1 MHGVGLALAM
11 KTWSS
16 DVLLCSQASRLPAE
30 ARTRLEANGIAVRRE
45 SVDRIEHDN
54 GALRRVVFA
63 SGAAVTREALF
74 FSTGQYPRRRLAVDL
89 GCAFTRKG
97 TVKTGLLSDTNAP
110 GVFVAGDVSHDA
122 QFVVVAAAE
131 GVKAA
136 LAINHALQ
144 QRELAP

>member
-1 MHGVGLALAM
+1 MHAVGLALAM
-11 KTWSS
+11 KTWSA
-16 DVLLCSQASRLPAE
+16 DVLLCTQAGRLPAE
-30 ARTRLEANGIAVRRE
+30 ARRRLEANGVAVRRE
-45 SVDRIEHDN
+45 AIERIEHDN
-54 GALRRVVFA
+54 GELRRVVFT
-63 SGAAVTREALF
+63 SGPAVARDALF
-74 FSTGQYPRRRLAVDL
+74 FSTGQYPRGRLAVDL

-97 TVKTGLLSDTNAP
+97 TVRTGLLSETNAP